1 MKGHRHDGRNNTRLR
16 KNYVST
22 KDLRLSIE
30 RREKPGTTGAH
41 ALRAIGKLPAVLY
54 GHGAPALNI
63 AFDAKTFDELLHRGG
78 RNGIFTLTEAGQK
91 SDTALVRDVQ
101 RNPVTRKI
109 IHVDLQRVGEHESVR
124 AKLPIV
130 TVGVARGV
138 KDSGGVMDVIAH
150 DVEIEGPANQLPDRL
165 EIDVTELGIHEHV
178 SASDIALPNGFTL
191 VTPPDTTVVAIEA
204 SRTAQQVEEA
214 ATVSP
219 AEQIQPEVIGEK
231 PEGE

>member
-1 MKGHRHDGRNNTRLR
+1 MA
-16 KNYVST
+16 T
-22 KDLRLSIE
+22 KDLRLAIE
-30 RREKPGTTGAH
+30 RREKSGTTGAH
-41 ALRAIGKLPAVLY
+41 ALRALGKLPAVLY
-54 GHGAPALNI
+54 GHGAPPQNI
-63 AFDAKTFDELLHRGG
+63 AFDAKMFDELLHRGG

-91 SDTALVRDVQ
+91 SDTALVREVQ

-130 TVGVARGV
+130 TIGVARGV

-150 DVEIEGPANQLPDRL
+150 EIEIEGPADQLPERI
-165 EIDVTELGIHEHV
+165 EVDVTELGINEHV
-178 SASDIALPNGFTL
+178 TAADVKIPNGFTL
-191 VTPPDTTVVAIEA
+191 VTAADATIVAIEA

-219 AEQIQPEVIGEK
+219 AEQLQPEVIGQK
-231 PEGE
+231 PEVES